1 MTAGPLAGRGAVVT
15 GGGRGI
21 GAAIARALAEAGAR
35 VVVAARSPGEIE
47 QISRGL
53 RERGARSW
61 AVACDAADEAS
72 VERLGE
78 EARAHLGRVDI
89 LVNSAG
95 TSSSAPLRKITLAE
109 WNRVLA
115 VNATGTFLCTREF
128 LPAMVERGWGRL
140 VNVASIAGLEGARY
154 VAHYSAGKHAVIG
167 FTRSVALEVAGT
179 GVTANAVCPGY
190 VDSPMTDATIANVQ
204 ARTGS
209 SREEALA
216 AVLATTGQARLVTP
230 AEVAD
235 AALALCREDAGGV
248 NGRAVVLD
256 VGARSTRPEIVNPGA
271 LATPRGYSHGILT
284 PREGR
289 LLFVAGQAGWESDA
303 RGEPPGFAE
312 QFARALDKVLA
323 VVREAG
329 GRPDEVARVTL
340 YVTDLAAYRASLE
353 PLGEAW
359 RARFGSHYPAMALL
373 EVRGLLDRGALL
385 EIEATAVVVGSR

>member
-1 MTAGPLAGRGAVVT
+1 M
-15 GGGRGI
+15 
-21 GAAIARALAEAGAR
+21 
-35 VVVAARSPGEIE
+35 S
-47 QISRGL
+47 
-53 RERGARSW
+53 
-61 AVACDAADEAS
+61 CDAADEAS
-72 VERLGE
+72 VKRLGE
-78 EARAHLGRVDI
+78 AARAHLGRVDI

-115 VNATGTFLCTREF
+115 VNATGTFLCSREF
-128 LPAMVERGWGRL
+128 LPAMVECGWGRL

-204 ARTGS
+204 ARTGL

-235 AALALCREDAGGV
+235 AALALCGEDAGGV
-248 NGRAVVLD
+248 NGRAVVL
-256 VGARSTRPEIVNPGA
+256 GARSTPPEIVNPGA
-271 LATPRGYSHGILT
+271 LGAARGFSHGILA

-303 RGEPPGFAE
+303 PGEPPGFAE
-312 QFARALDKVLA
+312 QFARAIDKVLA

-340 YVTDLAAYRASLE
+340 YVTDLAAYRASLG

-385 EIEATAVVVGSR
+385 EIEATAVVGGGR

>member
-1 MTAGPLAGRGAVVT
+1 MKTGPLAGRGAVVT

-21 GAAIARALAEAGAR
+21 GAAIARALAAAGAG
-35 VVVAARSPGEIE
+35 VVVAARSPGELE
-47 QISRGL
+47 QVSRGL
-53 RERGARSW
+53 REGGGRSW
-61 AVACDAADEAS
+61 AVSCDAADEAS
-72 VERLGE
+72 VKRLGE
-78 EARAHLGRVDI
+78 AARAHLGRVDI

-115 VNATGTFLCTREF
+115 VNATGTFLCSREF
-128 LPAMVERGWGRL
+128 LPAMVECGWGRL

-204 ARTGS
+204 ARTGL

-235 AALALCREDAGGV
+235 AALALCGEDAGGV
-248 NGRAVVLD
+248 NGRAVVL
-256 VGARSTRPEIVNPGA
+256 GARSTPPEIVNPGA
-271 LATPRGYSHGILT
+271 LGAARGFSHGILA

-303 RGEPPGFAE
+303 PGEPPGFAE
-312 QFARALDKVLA
+312 QFARAIDKVLA

-340 YVTDLAAYRASLE
+340 YVTDLAAYRASLG

-385 EIEATAVVVGSR
+385 EIEATAVVGGGR